1 MSVWLA
7 FWRLYY
13 FQKRIYVG
21 EYWCFPCR
29 LTTTTRFATTQ
40 KRLTLC
46 HCFSFL
52 YNAVATYNLRSLKL
66 KTYMLTKKINLLRCL
81 EIIIY
86 IFQNQLKKVWHSH
99 LKPTAISKLA
109 GFINWIFAILGSAV
123 FLKTIFLI
131 LYWCLKVLQ
140 KNLKNSNMSTVIS
153 FVFVY
158 IHYLQRIFPRS
169 SSIFKECRITETY
182 I

>member
-1 MSVWLA
+1 MKIKSKIITIWITKTEWLQFFSCLFA
-7 FWRLYY
+7 FSSS
-13 FQKRIYVG
+13 
-21 EYWCFPCR
+21 
-29 LTTTTRFATTQ
+29 
-40 KRLTLC
+40 
-46 HCFSFL
+46 FSIFCWKNKC
-52 YNAVATYNLRSLKL
+52 YKKQVPSLK
-66 KTYMLTKKINLLRCL
+66 IDSASSL
-81 EIIIY
+81 EINFY
-86 IFQNQLKKVWHSH
+86 IFQNQLKKVWHSY

-109 GFINWIFAILGSAV
+109 GFMNWIFAILGSAV

-131 LYWCLKVLQ
+131 LYWYLKVLQ